1 MKIAIKRLD
10 HASDLPLPQYAT
22 SGAAGMDLFAA
33 IDEEIVLLPGA
44 VAAIPT
50 GIALAVPS
58 GWEAQL
64 RPRSGMALKFGVTVL
79 NAPGTIDSDYR
90 GEVKAILI
98 NHGAEPFT
106 ISRGTKVAQL
116 VVAAHARVEWI
127 ESNDLDETAREDGG
141 FGSTGLRLKGI

>member
-1 MKIAIKRLD
+1 MRIPIQRLD
-10 HASDLPLPQYAT
+10 HGRDLPLPQYAT
-22 SGAAGMDLFAA
+22 SGAAGMDLLAA
-33 IDEEIVLLPGA
+33 IDKEIVMQPGA
-44 VAAIPT
+44 IAAIPN
-50 GIALAVPS
+50 GIALALPN

-90 GEVKAILI
+90 GEVKTILV
-98 NHGAEPFT
+98 NHGPEPFT

-127 ESNDLDETAREDGG
+127 ESDDLEETERADGG
-141 FGSTGLRLKGI
+141 FGSTGLRL